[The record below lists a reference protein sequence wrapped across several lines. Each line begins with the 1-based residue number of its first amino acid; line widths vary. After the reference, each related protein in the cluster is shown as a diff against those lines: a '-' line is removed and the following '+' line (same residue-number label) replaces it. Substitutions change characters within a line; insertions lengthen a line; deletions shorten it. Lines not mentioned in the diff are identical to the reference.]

1 MLVVMG
7 ALAMALQAGQPAD
20 PIDTVKIAAAM
31 SADMQRTRA
40 PGAAIGIIIDG
51 KVVFARGF
59 GTRSAERSDAVE
71 AGTLFRIGS
80 VTKVLTA
87 LTALRSEQAGR
98 VSLAQAIGTYYPAL
112 HASLK
117 PLTLRQLLTHKAG
130 MIALPSADGPSDE
143 GALARRVA
151 AWTDTVLFA
160 KPDEVYSYS
169 SPGYWLVGAV
179 IEQAEQARYSEL
191 VQRYV
196 FEPLGMTTSTFDPL
210 VALTRPLAL
219 DHRRNP
225 QGAVTV
231 VRPYPN
237 DASTWP
243 GGSAFASIHDLA
255 RLATALL
262 NGGSVHDQRALP
274 VAVVNAVM
282 TKQTDNPAS
291 GCGYTFGL
299 GFCEAG
305 RDTIISHY
313 GFRSGSGAV
322 FTLVPTKRAAIIIL
336 ANSGGAIFG
345 QTERVVLDLLGV
357 AREPA
362 GQPKLREIA
371 RKDFTKFAGT
381 YVAGSDS
388 LRITEVN
395 AQLVLQAGGE
405 SQVLRVA
412 GPNELFA
419 VDQEGN
425 PVARFVLLQSARGNA
440 FLSDGLNA
448 FRRASSSMR

>member
-7 ALAMALQAGQPAD
+7 ALAMALQAGQPAHS
-20 PIDTVKIAAAM
+20 IDTVKVAAAM
-31 SADMQRTRA
+31 AAEMQRTRA
-40 PGAAIGIIIDG
+40 PGAAIGIVVDG
-51 KVVFARGF
+51 KIVFAKGF
-59 GTRSAERSDAVE
+59 GSLSAERNDMVD

-87 LTALRSEQAGR
+87 LAALRSEQTGS
-98 VSLAQAIGTYYPAL
+98 VSLGEAIGTYFPAL
-112 HASLK
+112 HASLR

-130 MIALPSADGPSDE
+130 MIALPSAHGPGDE
-143 GALARRVA
+143 EALARRVA

-179 IEQAEQARYSEL
+179 IEQAEREKYSAL

-196 FEPLGMTTSTFDPL
+196 FQPFGMTTSTFDPL

-219 DHRRNP
+219 DHRRNA
-225 QGAVTV
+225 QGAPIV

-243 GGSAFASIHDLA
+243 GGSAFSSINDLA

-262 NGGSVHDQRALP
+262 DGGRLDDQQALP
-274 VAVVNAVM
+274 AAIVKAVM

-291 GCGYTFGL
+291 PCGYTFGL
-299 GFCEAG
+299 GFCAAG

-322 FTLVPTKRAAIIIL
+322 FTLVPTRRAAVIIL
-336 ANSGGAIFG
+336 ANGAGAIFG

-357 AREPA
+357 TREPSER
-362 GQPKLREIA
+362 PTLRDIA
-371 RKDFTKFAGT
+371 RKDFAKFSGT
-381 YVAGSDS
+381 YVAGSDT
-388 LRITEVN
+388 LKIAEMD
-395 AQLVLQAGGE
+395 AKLVLQAGGE
-405 SQVLRVA
+405 SQPLRMGDA
-412 GPNELFA
+412 RELFP
-419 VDQEGN
+419 VDQQGN
-425 PVARFVLLQSARGNA
+425 PIARFVLVQSALGNA

-448 FRRASSSMR
+448 FRKVSAVR